1 MEDVR
6 VRFGKALRK
15 RRNKLGVSQEE
26 FADLCELDRT
36 YIGGIERGERN
47 VALVNIEKIAN
58 SLRISLPEMFRD
70 VWFYAPGLESNRLRA
85 LIPRKLFILH
95 NAKNAKRP
103 IPATRRLRE
112 PNSHPT
118 FGRRM
123 RSEQDTAGGIKVKE
137 ITYDKCGYV
146 QLFKAGEI

>member
-47 VALVNIEKIAN
+47 VALVNVEKIAN

-70 VWFYAPGLESNRLRA
+70 V
-85 LIPRKLFILH
+85 
-95 NAKNAKRP
+95 
-103 IPATRRLRE
+103 
-112 PNSHPT
+112 
-118 FGRRM
+118 
-123 RSEQDTAGGIKVKE
+123 
-137 ITYDKCGYV
+137 
-146 QLFKAGEI
+146 